1 VLEEA
6 CTFAAGCRAVKRHW
20 GKDGDDVKFGLAYN
34 TAYYGADPDLMAA
47 AARHAEECGFR
58 VLLRA

>member
-1 VLEEA
+1 MYLRGWQSRRQA
-6 CTFAAGCRAVKRHW
+6 PL

-47 AARHAEECGFR
+47 PARHAEECGFR
-58 VLLRA
+58 VLIRA